1 MERRNNLQVKGSVS
15 DSRREMRKI
24 MKPVKMEDCC
34 KHEDPVAQ
42 VWALSSRREERRKIL
57 LLEVGKG

>member
-1 MERRNNLQVKGSVS
+1 MLLRMCGKVEKQGSVS
-15 DSRREMRKI
+15 DSRRDKI
-24 MKPVKMEDCC
+24 LKPVQMEDCC

-42 VWALSSRREERRKIL
+42 VWALSSRRKERRKIL

>member
-1 MERRNNLQVKGSVS
+1 MRLLRMCGKVEKQGSVS

-34 KHEDPVAQ
+34 KHKDPVAQ
-42 VWALSSRREERRKIL
+42 VWALSSRR
-57 LLEVGKG
+57 